1 MEYSD
6 KTKDK
11 FINEKLQE
19 KLCESEKFFSQL
31 LACAPIVMFVLD
43 PEGVFMF
50 LGGKAMDKAGLKH
63 GEFIGR
69 SAFEV
74 YRDKPEIVEN
84 VRRALAGEEVVFNI
98 EMAGITCDGQL
109 SPLCGPNGE
118 IVGVVGFATDTTE
131 RKKIEEEFRL
141 QQEHLQLQIDRMPV
155 GCIVWNPDFRV
166 MSWNPAA
173 ERIFGFTSQEAMGK
187 HPYDFI
193 VPKHA
198 QLHVDKIWGRL
209 IEGDLTANSIND
221 NFTKDGR
228 TILCEWTNTP
238 LRQANGVVIGVLS
251 MVQDI
256 TEIRRTE
263 EILHRERIEQ
273 QIILNSVPAMI
284 FYKDTQNRMLHVNR
298 AFVEAMGMP
307 KESIEGKTCFE
318 LWPED
323 AEHYWSDDKE
333 VIQSGQPKTNIIE
346 FLVTV
351 RGRRWLQTDKIPYR
365 DEQGNI
371 IGIIGFAVDITEH
384 RKEQDALRESEAKFK
399 TIFENS
405 VSAIFIAD
413 AETGELVDCNSKAE
427 ELIGRTRSEIIGM
440 HQTMLHPEGEAE
452 KYREQFALH
461 TQKRSVVNDEGEVL
475 HKDGRRIPV
484 WISANAMKIRG
495 REALVGFFYDITER
509 KRIQDALQ
517 ESENKFRRLTEKSLV
532 GIYLIQDGIFKYVNP
547 RLAEIF
553 GYSVEEIVD
562 KKGPKDLTHPEDLPV
577 VEENIRK
584 RISGEVESVYYAV
597 RGLTKDKKIIYFE
610 VYGTR
615 IDYHNE
621 PAIIGTLLDITER
634 KKVQEALEKNERFL
648 SDVFHS
654 IQDGISVLGKEMNIV
669 RVNATMEEWYA
680 HAMPLVGKKCY
691 EAYHCRNSPC
701 KVCPTIRTLNTAKPA
716 YEVVPKKTAGG
727 QIVGWL
733 DLYSYPLFDTQTGEI
748 KGVIEYVRDITKQ
761 RRIEAERE
769 RLYKELIKTNK
780 KLKQLALRDPHTG
793 LYNYHYL
800 TEAIEAEFHRA
811 RRYAHSLSVIMLD
824 IDYFKSIND
833 VYGHNFGDLVL
844 KQLAKLLKKMVR
856 RYDVVVRS
864 GGEEFV
870 VISPGTDRATALVLA
885 QRTLDAIS
893 LYNFGDKGNTIKLKL
908 SLAVASY
915 PEDRVLKGIELIEL
929 ADQILSKVK
938 EYGGNKVYSS
948 QEIKKKKQ
956 PLLGEKKG
964 ETTEVKS
971 LKERIDKL
979 TKRANQSLIESVF
992 AFAKTIELK
1001 DHYSG
1006 EHVERTVHY
1015 ATEISQALKLPK
1027 EEIERVREAAIL
1039 HDLGKVGISEKILLK
1054 KSKLTTKEFEEIK
1067 KHPQIGVD
1075 IIRPIQFLHSII
1087 PLMLYHHERWDG
1099 KGYPTGLKGEDIPIG
1114 ARVIAIADVFQ
1125 ALTSDRPYRK
1135 AYSEE
1140 KAVKIIKEGS
1150 GTQFDPKI
1158 VKAFFEVLEK

>member
-1 MEYSD
+1 MGHNDE
-6 KTKDK
+6 TKDS
-11 FINEKLQE
+11 FINERLRQI
-19 KLCESEKFFSQL
+19 LCESEKFLSNIV
-31 LACAPIVMFVLD
+31 ACAPIIMFVLNR
-43 PEGVFMF
+43 EGIFMF
-50 LGGKAMDKAGLKH
+50 SGGKALDRLGLKQDELV
-63 GEFIGR
+63 GM

-84 VRRALAGEEVVFNI
+84 ARRVLAGKEVVFSV
-98 EMAGITCDGQL
+98 EMSEVTWEFLI
-109 SPLCGPNGE
+109 SPLHGSKAE
-118 IVGVVGFATDTTE
+118 IIGAVGFAIDITK
-131 RKKIEEEFRL
+131 RKKIEEALWESEQKYRDIF
-141 QQEHLQLQIDRMPV
+141 EKAPVAIIVTDANGQIIDV
-155 GCIVWNPDFRV
+155 NPYLLKSV
-166 MSWNPAA
+166 EEKSA
-173 ERIFGFTSQEAMGK
+173 EEMRSDLLTRE
-187 HPYDFI
+187 DFI
-193 VPKHA
+193 GQNLLTHPGALAAGFSETFTRLYKGEPFDLKEVCIAVPYLGLPRYFNVRGIPLLENDKVVGA
-198 QLHVDKIWGRL
+198 IIIYEDITERKKAEEEYKTILRTAVDGFWLTDMQGHFLDVNEAYCLLIGYSRDELLKMKISDVEAVEDPQETMQRIQRIKETG
-209 IEGDLTANSIND
+209 GDRFESRHRC
-221 NFTKDGR
+221 KDGR
-228 TILCEWTNTP
+228 IVDVEVSVNYMEEADGRLFVF
-238 LRQANGVVIGVLS
+238 LR
-251 MVQDI
+251 DI
-256 TEIRRTE
+256 TGRKQAEK
-263 EILHRERIEQ
+263 ILESQRLEQ
-273 QIILNSVPAMI
+273 RIILDSVPAMI
-284 FYKDTQNRMLHVNR
+284 FYKDTQNRMLRVNR
-298 AFVEAMGMP
+298 AFVETMGMP

-351 RGRRWLQTDKIPYR
+351 KGRRWVQTDKIPYR

-384 RKEQDALRESEAKFK
+384 KEAVDALK
-399 TIFENS
+399 
-405 VSAIFIAD
+405 
-413 AETGELVDCNSKAE
+413 
-427 ELIGRTRSEIIGM
+427 
-440 HQTMLHPEGEAE
+440 
-452 KYREQFALH
+452 
-461 TQKRSVVNDEGEVL
+461 
-475 HKDGRRIPV
+475 
-484 WISANAMKIRG
+484 
-495 REALVGFFYDITER
+495 
-509 KRIQDALQ
+509 
-517 ESENKFRRLTEKSLV
+517 ESENKFRSLAEKSLV
-532 GIYLIQDGIFKYVNP
+532 GIYLIQEGIFKYVNP

-553 GYSVEEIVD
+553 GYSVEEIMD

-584 RISGEVESVYYAV
+584 RISGEAESVHYTA
-597 RGLTKDKKIIYFE
+597 RGVTKDKKIIYFE

-615 IDYHNE
+615 IEYHNQ

-634 KKVQEALEKNERFL
+634 KKTQEALEKNERFL
-648 SDVFHS
+648 SDVFDS

-669 RVNATMEEWYA
+669 RVNPTMEKWYT

-691 EAYHCRNSPC
+691 EAFHARHSPC
-701 KVCPTIRTLNTAKPA
+701 KGCPTAQTLNTIKPA
-716 YEVVPKKTAGG
+716 HETIPKRTPSG
-727 QIVGWL
+727 QTVGWL
-733 DLYSYPLFDTQTGEI
+733 EVHSFPLVDTQTGKV
-748 KGVIEYVRDITKQ
+748 KGAIEYIRDITEY
-761 RRIEAERE
+761 RRIETERKQ
-769 RLYKELIKTNK
+769 LTKEILISNK
-780 KLKQLALRDPHTG
+780 KLKQLVLRDPHTG

-885 QRTLDAIS
+885 QRTMDAIN
-893 LYNFGDKGNTIKLKL
+893 LYNFGDKKNTIKLKL

-948 QEIKKKKQ
+948 QEIKKRKQ
-956 PLLGEKKG
+956 PALTEKGG
-964 ETTEVKS
+964 ETSEVRS

-979 TKRANQSLIESVF
+979 TKQANQSLIESVF

-1027 EEIERVREAAIL
+1027 EEIERVRQAAIL

-1054 KSKLTTKEFEEIK
+1054 KSKLTKKEFEEIK

-1087 PLMLYHHERWDG
+1087 PLILYHHERWDG

-1114 ARVIAIADVFQ
+1114 ARIIAIADVYQ

-1135 AYSEE
+1135 AYSED
-1140 KAVKIIKEGS
+1140 KAIRIIKEGS
-1150 GTQFDPKI
+1150 GTQFDPRI
-1158 VKAFFEVLEK
+1158 VDAFFEILRK